1 MGQLGCGGIGSGG
14 IERTGRVR
22 GEGKVGWSGSE
33 RVRYAGEGQVR
44 CKRHL
49 SLWF

>member
-22 GEGKVGWSGSE
+22 GEGKVGYRG
-33 RVRYAGEGQVR
+33 
-44 CKRHL
+44 
-49 SLWF
+49 